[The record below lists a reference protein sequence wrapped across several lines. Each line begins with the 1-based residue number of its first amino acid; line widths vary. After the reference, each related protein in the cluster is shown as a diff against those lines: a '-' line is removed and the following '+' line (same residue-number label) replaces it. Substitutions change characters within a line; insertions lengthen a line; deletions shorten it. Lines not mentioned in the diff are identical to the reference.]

1 MALFN
6 CPECGAQISD
16 KAAACPKCGV
26 TINHAPAAVNAP
38 LHRTPRISDRTAVGI
53 IAAMAIIMSATIYN
67 PWLIFDSRSIQITI
81 LNWGIAANGAVI
93 AAIGLAFTKQWLATL
108 TAIITSIAT
117 AAAACFSTFSDIKK
131 IPIDDMPE
139 YKSQALSI
147 VIFLL
152 PAVIAA
158 IVSAIKLANSN
169 RQEQAA
175 RTSWI
180 SLACIV
186 LGIGLMVINNTKWC
200 EYSTDTYQNHLYY
213 EMSSD
218 NYPLLNAAPMMFIIL
233 GACFKQWI
241 VTAILAAIRVLVSI
255 YILTTDGYSLTYGA
269 LLYQEERVIENT
281 SFSDSIYAAIIIA
294 ALLFALSVIAERRQ
308 RAQTTGAGAEA

>member
-26 TINHAPAAVNAP
+26 TINPTPAVANAS
-38 LHRTPRISDRTAVGI
+38 LRRTPRISDRTAVGI

-81 LNWGIAANGAVI
+81 SNWGIAANGAVI

-108 TAIITSIAT
+108 TAIVTSIAT
-117 AAAACFSTFSDIKK
+117 AAAACFSTFSEIKK

-152 PAVIAA
+152 PAVIVA
-158 IVSAIKLANSN
+158 IFSAIKLANSS
-169 RQEQAA
+169 RQEQTA

-180 SLACIV
+180 SLACII
-186 LGIGLMVINNTKWC
+186 LGIVLMVINHTGWC
-200 EYSTDTYQNHLYY
+200 SYTDNGGYTISGDDYF
-213 EMSSD
+213 
-218 NYPLLNAAPMMFIIL
+218 LLNAAPMMFIIL

-255 YILTTDGYSLTYGA
+255 CILILNTDGHSLTWYSF
-269 LLYQEERVIENT
+269 YHTETEIET
-281 SFSDSIYAAIIIA
+281 VSFSGKIYAAIIIS

-308 RAQTTGAGAEA
+308 RVQEAKA